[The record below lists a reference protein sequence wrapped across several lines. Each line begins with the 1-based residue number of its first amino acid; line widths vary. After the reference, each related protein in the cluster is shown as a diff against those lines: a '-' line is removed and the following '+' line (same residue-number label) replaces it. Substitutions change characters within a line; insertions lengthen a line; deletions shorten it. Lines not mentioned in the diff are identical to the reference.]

1 MAPNSVPVL
10 STRPYVIH
18 INHLHPTIE
27 IAGLKPTNTFT
38 IHIS

>member
-10 STRPYVIH
+10 STRSYAIH
-18 INHLHPTIE
+18 NSHLQPTIG

-38 IHIS
+38 VHTF